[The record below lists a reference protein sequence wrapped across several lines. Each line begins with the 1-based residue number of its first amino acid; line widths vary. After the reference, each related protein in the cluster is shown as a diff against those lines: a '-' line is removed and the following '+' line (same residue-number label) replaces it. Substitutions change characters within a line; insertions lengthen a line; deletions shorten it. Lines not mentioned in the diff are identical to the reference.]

1 MRKRPSRPA
10 RFAAVD
16 NKAIDTISSLLA
28 VGVLTRLIR
37 AKDGDDVTVET
48 MAQDY
53 DEGEKSLTKAMRIL
67 VNDAFVVKFKI
78 QRAKSETISYDD
90 GTEEI
95 KRGGSWYTT
104 FSVDSLAFTA
114 EEVAEMV
121 QEIYRA
127 GNVKALRVEP
137 EHLDP
142 RKGTL
147 KVPPSRPTPPK
158 GGVGPTRENAGSANP
173 AEDQDPENSG
183 PRPTPPQA
191 GVGGPTPGGPTPG
204 DGGAL
209 YRKKTSSSLSD
220 DVESGSTEPAATAGS
235 ETGEE
240 REEPAAKDNDAPEQ
254 TEAGDDAVQVLAAY
268 EEARGAKA
276 VNGTRQSILAAAE
289 ELLAGGRPLSWL
301 IDRARELPQYGTDL
315 IKHAE
320 MSKVPFTVK
329 ATRKAPTAREALG
342 LDDPGYVPVQR
353 DMGSL
358 KAMIA
363 RKAGI

>member
-1 MRKRPSRPA
+1 VRKRPSRPA

-48 MAQDY
+48 MSQDY

-78 QRAKSETISYDD
+78 QRAKSEVISYDD

-104 FSVDSLAFTA
+104 FSVDSVAFTA

-137 EHLDP
+137 VHLDP
-142 RKGTL
+142 RKNPI
-147 KVPPSRPTPPK
+147 KVPPVRPTPPK
-158 GGVGPTRENAGSANP
+158 GGVGPTRENAGSEP
-173 AEDQDPENSG
+173 SDEDENPENSG
-183 PRPTPPQA
+183 SRPTPPQA

-204 DGGAL
+204 EGGAL
-209 YRKKTSSSLSD
+209 YWKKTSSSLSGEGD
-220 DVESGSTEPAATAGS
+220 ADSAEPAE

-240 REEPAAKDNDAPEQ
+240 RGEQATKGNDTPEQ
-254 TEAGDDAVQVLAAY
+254 PTKDDAALQVLAAY
-268 EEARGAKA
+268 EEAKGAKA
-276 VNGTRQSILAAAE
+276 VNGTRKNLLAAAE
-289 ELLAGGRPLSWL
+289 ELLANGRPLSWL
-301 IDRARELPQYGTDL
+301 IDRARELPHYGTDL
-315 IKHAE
+315 MKHAE
-320 MSKVPFTVK
+320 MSKVPFTTKV
-329 ATRKAPTAREALG
+329 ARKAPTAREALG
-342 LDDPGYVPVQR
+342 LDDPAYVPVQR
-353 DMGSL
+353 DMAAL
-358 KAMIA
+358 KAMLA
-363 RKAGI
+363 SKAGI